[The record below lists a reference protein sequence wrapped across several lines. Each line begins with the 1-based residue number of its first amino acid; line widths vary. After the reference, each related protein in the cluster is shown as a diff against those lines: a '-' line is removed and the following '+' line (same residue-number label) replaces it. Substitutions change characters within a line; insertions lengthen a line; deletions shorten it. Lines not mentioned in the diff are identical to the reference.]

1 MDIQSGGHGS
11 QTKLQFNEGWFH
23 TFMYLV
29 VQKKISLVLV
39 NCTKLIFKS
48 YLPKIVTQIRFQ
60 VKTKWLY
67 KLKKIFKFGE
77 MIAQC
82 R

>member
-29 VQKKISLVLV
+29 VQKKNLT
-39 NCTKLIFKS
+39 CTCKLYETNI
-48 YLPKIVTQIRFQ
+48 
-60 VKTKWLY
+60 
-67 KLKKIFKFGE
+67 
-77 MIAQC
+77 
-82 R
+82 